1 MFDLHQKPDMP
12 HLVGKGPC
20 PPVSTISQTSLHP
33 TWFLMVPQQPNRFHL
48 SACLD
53 SSVTKQMSC
62 MCAKLLQLCPT
73 LCNPMDPSPSGSSIY
88 GILQARILESVAI
101 SFSRGS
107 FLSRELNPY
116 LLYLLHWQAGSLPL
130 VPTGK
135 PFPSLPTLR
144 LFKQITSSHGK
155 LWAFHSCVTT
165 KPASPSP
172 SGSCY
177 NMFGL

>member
-33 TWFLMVPQQPNRFHL
+33 TWFPMVPQQPNRFHL

-88 GILQARILESVAI
+88 GILQARILQWIAI
-101 SFSRGS
+101 SSSRGI
-107 FLSRELNPY
+107 FLTQGLNPC
-116 LLYLLHWQAGSLPL
+116 LLCLLHWKVDSLPL
-130 VPTGK
+130 MP
-135 PFPSLPTLR
+135 P
-144 LFKQITSSHGK
+144 GK
-155 LWAFHSCVTT
+155 LKGVFCVVLSCSVVSDSLQ
-165 KPASPSP
+165 PH
-172 SGSCY
+172 
-177 NMFGL
+177 GL